1 MVLSELKESSRLLDV
16 EWLWEISVEEAGH
29 KVRLADIEDSERP
42 GFIGEGTAD
51 ILCYRIWIVWCLRR
65 PFGKLSWNTM
75 WWPYCRG
82 HGGFCLAQ
90 WVFGIRKSP
99 LLSLVSLLLSGAA
112 EKAFRKSLI
121 RL

>member
-1 MVLSELKESSRLLDV
+1 M
-16 EWLWEISVEEAGH
+16 EEAGH

-82 HGGFCLAQ
+82 HGGFLFSSVGLWDQEVPFA
-90 WVFGIRKSP
+90 VTSKS
-99 LLSLVSLLLSGAA
+99 
-112 EKAFRKSLI
+112 FT
-121 RL
+121 